1 MTRRIIE
8 HGDLSLASFANA
20 NTLNAQG
27 VTLRTDAG
35 STFAN
40 ATANFPSY
48 SASGSDPTAA
58 PARTPAIHYN
68 RTADSAWVWNET
80 TSAWEK
86 SGRNYAYN
94 SAGRSGTNIVLTA
107 AQAGRALFRSPP
119 LNAPL
124 TLELPLY
131 STCLDGDIFDI
142 CNVGLANLTV
152 NVSAGSTDTITVN
165 AVTGATS
172 YVLTPGQTARFV
184 RLNTGTAWHLMFLVS
199 NTGLGGGSASI
210 GGVTGRRQLT
220 DHLGS
225 LPPGVFS
232 NALLYNSPP
241 LVLVN
246 PFTDRA
252 VNLLYTSQVSANI
265 QHAGPSQR
273 HEVERQLLV
282 DGNIFIP
289 LQNGYNTTLELN
301 SASDIVPPL
310 LEYAGTIPAGGSIT
324 LQHEVYMGNLTG
336 APVNYAVA
344 LENITETYVMV

>member
-35 STFAN
+35 STFAT
-40 ATANFPSY
+40 ATASFPSY
-48 SASGSDPTAA
+48 STSGSDPTV
-58 PARTPAIHYN
+58 PPVRTPAIHYN
-68 RTADSAWVWNET
+68 TTADSAWVWNTT
-80 TSAWEK
+80 TSVWEK

-94 SAGRSGTNIVLTA
+94 SAGRSGTNVVLTA
-107 AQAGRALFRSPP
+107 VNAGRAFFRSPP
-119 LNAPL
+119 LNSPL

-142 CNVGLANLTV
+142 SNVGLANLTV

-165 AVTGATS
+165 SVTGATN

-199 NTGLGGGSASI
+199 NTGLGGGSTSI
-210 GGVTGRRQLT
+210 GGATGRRQLP
-220 DHLGS
+220 DHSGTGVT
-225 LPPGVFS
+225 GVF
-232 NALLYNSPP
+232 NQALFYNSTP
-241 LVLVN
+241 LVITN

-252 VNLLYTSQVSANI
+252 VSLLYTAQASVNI
-265 QHAGPSQR
+265 NHLGPAQS
-273 HEVERQLLV
+273 HGVGRQLLV

-289 LQNGYNTTLELN
+289 LQNGYNVTTELT
-301 SASDIVPPL
+301 SPADIVLPL
-310 LEYAGTIPAGGSIT
+310 LEYAGTIPAGGSVT
-324 LQHEVYMGNLTG
+324 MSHEVYLSNFTG
-336 APVNYAVA
+336 APAPYACIV
-344 LENITETYVMV
+344 ENITETWVMV